1 MSEFRSDSTLL
12 NRRVI
17 NLHLQRLSRAEL
29 CTPTL
34 NGLTVLLKVLL
45 LRLGNIPTKD
55 QWDDEKLIF
64 SAIVDHDDSDHDQF
78 LVKYTRRYSK
88 DAHEHLASHGFVPTL
103 RQCVQ
108 VSAEWVAVIMD
119 RSKYTILYGQNFSN
133 VEQEKTRVRRK
144 VNSVQVLHEEGHS
157 GCQPSC

>member
-1 MSEFRSDSTLL
+1 MRPFTYMSEFRSDSTLL

-34 NGLTVLLKVLL
+34 NGLAVLLKVLL

-55 QWDDEKLIF
+55 QWDDEKLNF

-78 LVKYTRRYSK
+78 LVKYTRRRARAPRVPRFRA
-88 DAHEHLASHGFVPTL
+88 DAPAVRSGLCRVDCSDHG
-103 RQCVQ
+103 
-108 VSAEWVAVIMD
+108 
-119 RSKYTILYGQNFSN
+119 
-133 VEQEKTRVRRK
+133 
-144 VNSVQVLHEEGHS
+144 
-157 GCQPSC
+157 